1 MGGSVVGEGVK
12 MWGSETP
19 PYLPGAD
26 RHKRESR
33 RSAQGAD
40 LTPHPPFLLGL
51 RGVRMLVRFEGGGSH
66 LDVGETCS
74 VLLRFFPPSPYTYNV
89 RPALVWVWRSGGRCG
104 VVGLVWGGGASHCRR
119 VSPVQNVGFSVCQGL
134 WWVGAW
140 RQALGFPGI
149 VLRCWVSVC
158 LQGVAGVVRWAV
170 EAVGV
175 FEKGWRSGVCRG
187 RGRGQSRRTSSPT
200 YAPAAAA
207 A

>member
-51 RGVRMLVRFEGGGSH
+51 RGVGMLVRFEGGGSH

-104 VVGLVWGGGASHCRR
+104 VVGLVWGEGCISLSRSSCLTSAKCRILR
-119 VSPVQNVGFSVCQGL
+119 LSGSVVG
-134 WWVGAW
+134 
-140 RQALGFPGI
+140 R
-149 VLRCWVSVC
+149 
-158 LQGVAGVVRWAV
+158 GVEAGVGVSRDCF
-170 EAVGV
+170 EMVGV
-175 FEKGWRSGVCRG
+175 CVAPGGGGGRPVGGGGSGGV
-187 RGRGQSRRTSSPT
+187 
-200 YAPAAAA
+200 
-207 A
+207 

>member
-104 VVGLVWGGGASHCRR
+104 VVGLVWGGVHLTVVVSHQCKMSDSPFVRVCGGSGCGGRR
-119 VSPVQNVGFSVCQGL
+119 WGFQGL
-134 WWVGAW
+134 
-140 RQALGFPGI
+140 F
-149 VLRCWVSVC
+149 
-158 LQGVAGVVRWAV
+158 
-170 EAVGV
+170 
-175 FEKGWRSGVCRG
+175 
-187 RGRGQSRRTSSPT
+187 
-200 YAPAAAA
+200 
-207 A
+207 

>member
-1 MGGSVVGEGVK
+1 MGISRESQVRSVRFQENMVGGSVVGEGVK

-104 VVGLVWGGGASHCRR
+104 VVGLVWGGVHLTVVVSHQCKMSDSPFVRVCGGSGRGGRR
-119 VSPVQNVGFSVCQGL
+119 WGFQGL
-134 WWVGAW
+134 
-140 RQALGFPGI
+140 F
-149 VLRCWVSVC
+149 
-158 LQGVAGVVRWAV
+158 
-170 EAVGV
+170 
-175 FEKGWRSGVCRG
+175 
-187 RGRGQSRRTSSPT
+187 
-200 YAPAAAA
+200 
-207 A
+207 